1 VCPTA
6 ESGSP
11 AAPAEASEPSA
22 REVQGAKTR
31 ERLLGAA
38 RAVLAEEGP
47 DRFTTRRVA
56 ERAGVSHGMCH
67 YHFKNKQDLVLALL
81 IQARRDWIE
90 PLEELVDGPGTPEA
104 RIRAVIAWMAEPA
117 TSDVMRVHTSI
128 LISALADDR
137 IRERYASEYARWRAP
152 FVSLFRE
159 LVRERGMRGV
169 DPKGVGEA
177 FAAAADGL
185 VQQQAID
192 PTLPTRRILGRLLDG
207 ILASGAASP
216 HARPSAQSPRKG
228 R

>member
-1 VCPTA
+1 MGTPTA
-6 ESGSP
+6 R
-11 AAPAEASEPSA
+11 EA
-22 REVQGAKTR
+22 QGARTR
-31 ERLLGAA
+31 ERLLEAA

-67 YHFKNKQDLVLALL
+67 YHFRNKGDLVLALL
-81 IQARRDWIE
+81 VQARRDWIE
-90 PLEELVDGPGTPEA
+90 PLEELVDGPGPPES

-117 TSDVMRVHTSI
+117 TTEVMRVHTSI
-128 LISALADDR
+128 LISALADER
-137 IRERYASEYARWRAP
+137 IRERYAAEYARWRAP
-152 FVSLFRE
+152 FVTLFRE
-159 LVRERGMRGV
+159 LAAERELDGL

-192 PTLPTRRILGRLLDG
+192 PSLPTRRILGRLLDG
-207 ILASGAASP
+207 ILAGAAAP
-216 HARPSAQSPRKG
+216 PGAQPSRKG

>member
-1 VCPTA
+1 MGTPTA
-6 ESGSP
+6 R
-11 AAPAEASEPSA
+11 EA
-22 REVQGAKTR
+22 QGARTR
-31 ERLLGAA
+31 ERLLEAA

-67 YHFKNKQDLVLALL
+67 YHFRNKGDLVLALL
-81 IQARRDWIE
+81 VQARRDWIE
-90 PLEELVDGPGTPEA
+90 PLEELVDGPGPPES

-117 TSDVMRVHTSI
+117 TTEVMRVHTSI

-137 IRERYASEYARWRAP
+137 IRERYAAEYARWRAP
-152 FVSLFRE
+152 FVTLFRE
-159 LVRERGMRGV
+159 LAAERELDGL

-192 PTLPTRRILGRLLDG
+192 PSLPTRRILGRLLDG
-207 ILASGAASP
+207 ILAGAAAP
-216 HARPSAQSPRKG
+216 PGAQPSRKG